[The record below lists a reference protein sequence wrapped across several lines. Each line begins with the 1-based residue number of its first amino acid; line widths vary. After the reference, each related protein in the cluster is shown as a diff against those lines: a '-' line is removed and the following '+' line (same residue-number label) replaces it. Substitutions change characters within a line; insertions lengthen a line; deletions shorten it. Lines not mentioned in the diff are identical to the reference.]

1 MPISFSNIPA
11 DLKIPLYWVE
21 IDPSKAGLPVLYQP
35 SLIVGTMI
43 AATKS
48 VESATVA
55 AGGTGYA
62 VNDTISLDNGIHL
75 TVATVAVGAV
85 ATVTVTGP
93 GSIPANAA
101 PPANPV
107 AQYSTSGAGS
117 GATFN
122 LTWVDVPL
130 AEGQVAG
137 KALPNVPLAI
147 GSQAQADNAFGIGSE
162 VARAFRTFFA
172 NNFANEVWGLG
183 VPEPPGATAAT
194 GVISVTQQQT
204 EAGTIHIYV
213 GGRHIP
219 INIAASD
226 TTDEVAAAI
235 AQEINDHEDLPVTAS
250 AQAKDVTLTC
260 TWKGV
265 NGNDIR
271 VDTNYYGTIGG
282 EQTPVGLVLTLPPT
296 GFLTG
301 GVGVPEFDDAIANLG
316 EKQFE
321 YVALPYSDST
331 SLNAW
336 EMEFGFEDVG
346 RWGWRRQHCTATSS
360 APTRLLSRSADVRQ
374 HPQQRRDL
382 GDGRRDDIALAGV
395 RLGRRVYGEGAAR
408 PDQ

>member
-75 TVATVAVGAV
+75 TVATVAAGAV

-93 GSIPANAA
+93 GSIPANEA
-101 PPANPV
+101 PPPNPV
-107 AQYSTSGAGS
+107 AQYSTSGGGS

-122 LTWVDVPL
+122 LTWADVPL
-130 AEGQVAG
+130 AAGQVAG
-137 KALPNVPLAI
+137 KALANVPLAI

-183 VPEPPGATAAT
+183 VPEPPGSTAAT

-213 GGRHIP
+213 GEWP
-219 INIAASD
+219 A
-226 TTDEVAAAI
+226 
-235 AQEINDHEDLPVTAS
+235 P
-250 AQAKDVTLTC
+250 
-260 TWKGV
+260 
-265 NGNDIR
+265 
-271 VDTNYYGTIGG
+271 
-282 EQTPVGLVLTLPPT
+282 GL
-296 GFLTG
+296 
-301 GVGVPEFDDAIANLG
+301 DDRCLG
-316 EKQFE
+316 
-321 YVALPYSDST
+321 
-331 SLNAW
+331 
-336 EMEFGFEDVG
+336 
-346 RWGWRRQHCTATSS
+346 
-360 APTRLLSRSADVRQ
+360 
-374 HPQQRRDL
+374 
-382 GDGRRDDIALAGV
+382 
-395 RLGRRVYGEGAAR
+395 
-408 PDQ
+408 